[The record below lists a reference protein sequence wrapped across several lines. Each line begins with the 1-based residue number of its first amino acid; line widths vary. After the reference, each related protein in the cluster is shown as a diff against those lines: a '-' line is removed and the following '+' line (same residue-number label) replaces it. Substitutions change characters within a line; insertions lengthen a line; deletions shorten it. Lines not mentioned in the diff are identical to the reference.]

1 MVAALDLKSIRNID
15 TVLHERSRLSIVFA
29 LCSRQ
34 ELSFAEL
41 KSLLGMTDGNLS
53 IHLRTLEES
62 GYLDTTRT
70 RTAGKS
76 RKLCRLS
83 SHGRKAFEDYLEM
96 LGQIVRAVRHG
107 SYEGTGGA
115 DGHTPA
121 RH

>member
-41 KSLLGMTDGNLS
+41 KALLGMTDGNLS

-83 SHGRKAFEDYLEM
+83 GHGKKAFEDYLEM
-96 LGQIVRAVRHG
+96 LGQLVRAVRHG
-107 SYEGTGGA
+107 SYQGAAGSEGRPPTR
-115 DGHTPA
+115 D
-121 RH
+121 